1 MNNKIIKNT
10 IATLII
16 SLILMTLCI
25 LLFVFSISKINKISN
40 NILKAQEDIAF
51 LKDISGRMIALSRS
65 QNSLKEA
72 HDKLDI
78 YYITENSVPD
88 FLSEI
93 ENYGKSINTSVDFQM
108 IDKNNTKSNSIII
121 KINAEGNFKSIL
133 NFTNYLETLPYY
145 TKFNRVFLVSKPI
158 ENIVVDPKSKTPTLS
173 NVWKAEYSL
182 EILSFIPTKN

>member
-133 NFTNYLETLPYY
+133 NFTNYLETLSYY

-158 ENIVVDPKSKTPTLS
+158 ENIVVDPKSKTPILS